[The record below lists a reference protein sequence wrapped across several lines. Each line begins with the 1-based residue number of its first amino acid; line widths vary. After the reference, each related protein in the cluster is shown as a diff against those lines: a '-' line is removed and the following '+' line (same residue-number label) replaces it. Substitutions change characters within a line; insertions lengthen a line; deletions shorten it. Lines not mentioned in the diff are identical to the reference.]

1 MTTVMEATAPPVVH
15 GEQRRS
21 RAAVFALARFEA
33 RELVLQLPVAVTL
46 LVYVG
51 YTGWKLLFPP
61 DGMDAYPAL
70 QDVDRA
76 TQTTPTLLGIVLFI
90 AVNRAALRSRRRG
103 TDRHFDVL
111 VMEPWRRTAG
121 HALSLVPFG
130 VVTAL
135 VALVQFTWQALRPG
149 AVGHGSVAE
158 LAVAPLYV
166 LLCGA
171 VGLLVARL
179 IPSVL
184 AAPLTVLGLF
194 TFLLFVSTG
203 TSDAQW
209 SRWLLPVVSEN
220 SSSTLPSDLVGRP
233 AGWHALYL
241 VGLTLLAATA
251 AVLCASRDAVDRLR
265 VSRGW
270 SLPHSRLRSS
280 GGTPI
285 ATEPQMNAAPRP
297 YGALGLAGALAI
309 TVVGAVG
316 QSGGVPPE
324 LSKARE
330 RASVSPEKEQS
341 CVRHGSSQYC
351 FFGEWSGRTGTWAG
365 VVDRVQALAGGTA
378 ASRPLLVRQ
387 RIDARYGL
395 DGDAAIAP
403 STTPGQVTVGTRWG
417 GNRVPEFAVAVASV
431 LVGGDE
437 KKGSE
442 LCDGRVVTAMWLA
455 LGRDADPVADLKNVR
470 LDDSLSG
477 PAIALTPTNPLS
489 MSAGQTDVV
498 RELLSRPRAEVT
510 SAVKAHWAQ
519 LTAPGVK
526 TAEVARVLGTKVPK
540 GVDECGK

>member
-1 MTTVMEATAPPVVH
+1 MSTVIEATAPPVVH

-21 RAAVFALARFEA
+21 WAAVFALARFEA
-33 RELVLQLPVAVTL
+33 REMIMQVPVAVTL

-76 TQTTPTLLGIVLFI
+76 TQTTPTLLGFVLFI

-111 VMEPWRRTAG
+111 VMEPWRRTVG
-121 HALSLVPFG
+121 HALSLVPFA

-135 VALVQFTWQALRPG
+135 VVLAQFTWQALRPG

-158 LAVAPLYV
+158 LTVAPLFV

-171 VGLLVARL
+171 VGLLIARL
-179 IPSVL
+179 IPSVF

-203 TSDAQW
+203 TSGAQW
-209 SRWLLPVVSEN
+209 SRWLSPVVSE
-220 SSSTLPSDLVGRP
+220 SGTSTLPSELIGRP
-233 AGWHALYL
+233 AAWHAVYL
-241 VGLTLLAATA
+241 AGLVLVAVMA
-251 AVLCASRDAVDRLR
+251 AVLVASRGASIRDSAAGGSVVER
-265 VSRGW
+265 VRVRRGRSRPAAE
-270 SLPHSRLRSS
+270 PH
-280 GGTPI
+280 
-285 ATEPQMNAAPRP
+285 MNTAPRP
-297 YGALGLAGALAI
+297 HGALVLAAALALAL
-309 TVVGAVG
+309 TGAIG
-316 QSGGVPPE
+316 QSAGVSPE
-324 LSKARE
+324 LAAARE

-341 CVRHGSSQYC
+341 CVRHGSSRYC
-351 FFGEWSGRTGTWAG
+351 FFDEWSARTGAWAG
-365 VVDRVQALAGGTA
+365 VVGRVQALAGGTA

-403 STTPGQVTVGTRWG
+403 STRPGQVTVGTRWG

-442 LCDGRVVTAMWLA
+442 LCDGRLVTVMWLA
-455 LGRDADPVADLKNVR
+455 LGSDADPLADLKNVR
-470 LDDSLSG
+470 VDDSLSG
-477 PAIALTPTNPLS
+477 PATVLTPTNPMS

-510 SAVKAHWAQ
+510 SAVNSHWAQ
-519 LTAPGVK
+519 LTAPGVT
-526 TAEVARVLGTKVPK
+526 TAEVARLLGTKVPK
-540 GVDECGK
+540 GADECEK